1 MFSCRGVTCLQ
12 TRWNSCVHTSRVP
25 ARYITGSVSEPDWY
39 SVEQAITAASGGS
52 FAVKRKASVG
62 GGCINTAYRL
72 SDGKRDFFVKSN
84 RSALLSMF
92 EAETAAL
99 QEMVDTGA
107 IRVPQPVCT
116 GESGDSCW
124 LVLEYIEFGGGAGK
138 SQALAGEQLAQMHR
152 KTADAFGWKRDNTI
166 GSTPQLNDWN
176 SSWIDFW
183 RDQRLGYQLQ
193 LAGNQGSLRRQG
205 EKLLESFHLLI
216 DHGPQA
222 SLLHGDL
229 WGGNIGY
236 DESGNPVIFDPALY
250 FGDREA
256 DIAMTELF
264 GGFGREFYAAYNAT
278 WPLDSGYAVRKKL
291 YNLYH
296 ILNHLNL
303 FGSGYLGQA
312 EGMID
317 SLLAEINM

>member
-1 MFSCRGVTCLQ
+1 M
-12 TRWNSCVHTSRVP
+12 
-25 ARYITGSVSEPDWY
+25 SEPDWQ
-39 SVEQAITAASGGS
+39 SVEKAIAAATGS
-52 FAVKRKASVG
+52 PFSIQRKTSVG

-72 SDGKRDFFVKSN
+72 SDGKRDYFVKCN

-92 EAETAAL
+92 EAEMAAL
-99 QEMVDTGA
+99 QEMVDAGA
-107 IRVPQPVCT
+107 IRVPHPVST
-116 GESGDSCW
+116 GESGASSW
-124 LVLEYIEFGGGAGK
+124 LVLEYIEFGGGTGK
-138 SQALAGEQLAQMHR
+138 SQALAGEQLAKMHR
-152 KTADAFGWKRDNTI
+152 KTADAFGWNLDNTI

-176 SSWIDFW
+176 KSWINFW
-183 RDQRLGYQLQ
+183 REQRLGYQLQ
-193 LAGNQGSLRRQG
+193 LAGHQGSLQRQG

-216 DHGPQA
+216 DHAPQP

-236 DESGNPVIFDPALY
+236 DDSGNPVIFDPALY

-264 GGFGREFYAAYNAT
+264 GGFGREFYAAYNAA
-278 WPLDSGYAVRKKL
+278 WPLDAGYPIRKKL

-317 SLLAEINM
+317 SLLAETIA

>member
-1 MFSCRGVTCLQ
+1 
-12 TRWNSCVHTSRVP
+12 
-25 ARYITGSVSEPDWY
+25 
-39 SVEQAITAASGGS
+39 
-52 FAVKRKASVG
+52 
-62 GGCINTAYRL
+62 
-72 SDGKRDFFVKSN
+72 
-84 RSALLSMF
+84 MF
-92 EAETAAL
+92 EAEMVAL
-99 QEMVDTGA
+99 QEMVATGA
-107 IRVPQPVCT
+107 IRVPRPLCT
-116 GESGDSCW
+116 GKSGGSSW

-152 KTADAFGWKRDNTI
+152 KTADAFGWNHDNTI
-166 GSTPQLNDWN
+166 GSTPQINDWN
-176 SSWIDFW
+176 NSWIDFW

-193 LAGNQGSLRRQG
+193 LAGHQGCLQGQG

-216 DHGPQA
+216 DHAPQP

-236 DESGNPVIFDPALY
+236 DDSGNPFIFDPALY
-250 FGDREA
+250 YGDREA

-264 GGFGREFYAAYNAT
+264 GGFGREFYAAYNAS
-278 WPLDSGYAVRKKL
+278 WPLDAGYVVRKKL

-296 ILNHLNL
+296 ILNHFNL

-317 SLLAEINM
+317 SLLAETGA